1 MRFTIVIAID
11 YDQATIPKD
20 MQRKLE
26 LAVENAIQNGMLDHG
41 ESYVEQYRADV
52 IDGPLDTLTALH
64 PDLPG
69 PSF

>member
-11 YDQATIPKD
+11 YDPVTIPQD

-26 LAVENAIQNGMLDHG
+26 LAVEKAIHNGMLDHG
-41 ESYVEQYRADV
+41 NSYVEQYRADV
-52 IDGPLDTLTALH
+52 INGRLDTLTALH